1 MNAGRPAGPALG
13 ETMEKEAF
21 LRLPEA
27 KRELLLKK
35 GKEAY
40 VRYPFEDITIRFLT
54 GELGIDL
61 TTFYR
66 YFESRDDLLIYAY
79 RDLIGRTRYEDY
91 ALVYRFVN
99 VYDDALDN
107 DFFAACMRIGNAH
120 REIRDRLLQVEQDIL
135 YPIISR
141 KLRAEKYAGRV
152 RRDVDEDLAAYLF
165 ASISFNLFNYFDQCG
180 ITDPVLQAN
189 MKKYVYYRFFQN
201 GIGVQDSAE

>member
-35 GKEAY
+35 GKETY

-180 ITDPVLQAN
+180 LTDPVLQAN
-189 MKKYVYYRFFQN
+189 MKEYVYYRFFQN

>member
-1 MNAGRPAGPALG
+1 
-13 ETMEKEAF
+13 MEKEAF

-40 VRYPFEDITIRFLT
+40 VRYSFEDLTIRFLT
-54 GELGIDL
+54 GQLGIDL

-152 RRDVDEDLAAYLF
+152 RRDVDEDLAAYFF

-189 MKKYVYYRFFQN
+189 MKEYVYYRFFQN

>member
-1 MNAGRPAGPALG
+1 
-13 ETMEKEAF
+13 MEKEAF

-135 YPIISR
+135 
-141 KLRAEKYAGRV
+141 
-152 RRDVDEDLAAYLF
+152 
-165 ASISFNLFNYFDQCG
+165 
-180 ITDPVLQAN
+180 
-189 MKKYVYYRFFQN
+189 
-201 GIGVQDSAE
+201 

>member
-1 MNAGRPAGPALG
+1 
-13 ETMEKEAF
+13 
-21 LRLPEA
+21 
-27 KRELLLKK
+27 
-35 GKEAY
+35 
-40 VRYPFEDITIRFLT
+40 
-54 GELGIDL
+54 
-61 TTFYR
+61 
-66 YFESRDDLLIYAY
+66 
-79 RDLIGRTRYEDY
+79 
-91 ALVYRFVN
+91 
-99 VYDDALDN
+99 
-107 DFFAACMRIGNAH
+107 MRIGNGH

-189 MKKYVYYRFFQN
+189 MKEYVYYRFFQN

>member
-1 MNAGRPAGPALG
+1 
-13 ETMEKEAF
+13 MEKEAF

-99 VYDDALDN
+99 
-107 DFFAACMRIGNAH
+107 AH

-189 MKKYVYYRFFQN
+189 MKEYVYYRFFQN

>member
-1 MNAGRPAGPALG
+1 
-13 ETMEKEAF
+13 MEKEAF

-152 RRDVDEDLAAYLF
+152 SRLAGGSL
-165 ASISFNLFNYFDQCG
+165 
-180 ITDPVLQAN
+180 
-189 MKKYVYYRFFQN
+189 
-201 GIGVQDSAE
+201 SAEGQVFLMRRGFSPERPFCAREAFSRSSAAVKAASCSSLTPSRSRKKPPNIASPTVEVCWR

>member
-1 MNAGRPAGPALG
+1 
-13 ETMEKEAF
+13 MEKEAF

-107 DFFAACMRIGNAH
+107 DFFAACMRIGNGH

-135 YPIISR
+135 IPSSAASCGRKSTPAGCGGTWTRTWRPISSPPSPSTCSTTSTS
-141 KLRAEKYAGRV
+141 
-152 RRDVDEDLAAYLF
+152 AA
-165 ASISFNLFNYFDQCG
+165 SPTRCCRP
-180 ITDPVLQAN
+180 T
-189 MKKYVYYRFFQN
+189 
-201 GIGVQDSAE
+201 